1 MCNQE
6 KIVGFKDFSYFPNTK
21 DNLVRII
28 VESRRL
34 EPLRKIEKGS
44 IYREFELS
52 EVENKGAEI
61 RQNCFS
67 IQAEKMREEV
77 KRRRKEK
84 KKWVKKRKTKVNP
97 PANQSV
103 FLGVLLYFI
112 TGQL

>member
-84 KKWVKKRKTKVNP
+84 KRGLRNAKQR
-97 PANQSV
+97 
-103 FLGVLLYFI
+103 
-112 TGQL
+112 

>member
-1 MCNQE
+1 MCKQE
-6 KIVGFKDFSYFPNTK
+6 KIGFKDFSYFPNTK
-21 DNLVRII
+21 DNSVRII

-52 EVENKGAEI
+52 EVENKVAEI
-61 RQNCFS
+61 RQSCFS
-67 IQAEKMREEV
+67 IQAEIMPEKV

-84 KKWVKKRKTKVNP
+84 KKWVKKRKKKVNP

>member
-84 KKWVKKRKTKVNP
+84 KSGLRNAKQR
-97 PANQSV
+97 
-103 FLGVLLYFI
+103 
-112 TGQL
+112 

>member
-1 MCNQE
+1 MCKQE
-6 KIVGFKDFSYFPNTK
+6 KIGFKDFSYFPNTK
-21 DNLVRII
+21 DNSVRII

-52 EVENKGAEI
+52 EVENKVAEI

-67 IQAEKMREEV
+67 IQAEIMPEKV

-84 KKWVKKRKTKVNP
+84 KSGLRN
-97 PANQSV
+97 AEQR
-103 FLGVLLYFI
+103 
-112 TGQL
+112 